1 MAVKSKDE
9 LLSSLKTII
18 GDTPS
23 DEALTLLEDMSDTLD
38 NSTGG
43 SSDEDK
49 KKIEELEKQV
59 KDTDEMWR
67 KRYADRF
74 LNPSDDN
81 GNGSDDDNSDDGQD
95 DDNES
100 PKTFEELFSAGDTK
114 KM

>member
-9 LLSSLKTII
+9 LLSSLKSII

-23 DEALTLLEDMSDTLD
+23 DEELTLLEDMSDTLD

-81 GNGSDDDNSDDGQD
+81 GNGSDDGNSDDGQGD
-95 DDNES
+95 DDDES

-114 KM
+114 

>member
-9 LLSSLKTII
+9 LLSSLKSII

-81 GNGSDDDNSDDGQD
+81 GGSDDDNSDDENGD
-95 DDNES
+95 DDDES

-114 KM
+114 

>member
-81 GNGSDDDNSDDGQD
+81 GSDDDNSDDGQD

-114 KM
+114 

>member
-9 LLSSLKTII
+9 LLGSLKTII

-114 KM
+114 KI

>member
-9 LLSSLKTII
+9 LLSSLKTIV

-49 KKIEELEKQV
+49 NKIEELEKQV

-114 KM
+114 

>member
-9 LLSSLKTII
+9 LLSSLKSII

-23 DEALTLLEDMSDTLD
+23 DEELTLLEDMSDTLD

-114 KM
+114 

>member
-9 LLSSLKTII
+9 LLSSLKSIV

-23 DEALTLLEDMSDTLD
+23 DEALTLLEDISDTLD

-81 GNGSDDDNSDDGQD
+81 GGSDDDNSDDEQEDND
-95 DDNES
+95 DES

-114 KM
+114 

>member
-81 GNGSDDDNSDDGQD
+81 GDGSDDGNSDGGQGDND
-95 DDNES
+95 DES

-114 KM
+114 

>member
-59 KDTDEMWR
+59 KYTDEMWR

-81 GNGSDDDNSDDGQD
+81 DNGSDDDNSDDEQD

-100 PKTFEELFSAGDTK
+100 PKTFEELFSADDTK
-114 KM
+114 

>member
-9 LLSSLKTII
+9 LLSSLKTIV

-59 KDTDEMWR
+59 KETDEMWR

-81 GNGSDDDNSDDGQD
+81 GNGSDDDNSDDGQG

-114 KM
+114 